1 MYSIEKEQFLL
12 QLFEFESRSHTP
24 PPQQLRQPPT
34 KICCECIIR
43 CQGKDLCVLVLSC
56 LNLGVLFFNN
66 IFMQTEANAGE
77 YDVPKC
83 AEVRWP
89 FSFDRGKN
97 FLKKLSVFVL
107 IVA

>member
-1 MYSIEKEQFLL
+1 M
-12 QLFEFESRSHTP
+12 
-24 PPQQLRQPPT
+24 
-34 KICCECIIR
+34 
-43 CQGKDLCVLVLSC
+43 LVLSC

>member
-1 MYSIEKEQFLL
+1 MCL
-12 QLFEFESRSHTP
+12 
-24 PPQQLRQPPT
+24 
-34 KICCECIIR
+34 CA
-43 CQGKDLCVLVLSC
+43 CVLVC
-56 LNLGVLFFNN
+56 LYYQVSDHGVLVLNN

-107 IVA
+107 FVA